1 MESIETESGF
11 CKGMSELQSLI
22 ETSGKM
28 TFLDK
33 MLPKLQKEGHR
44 VLIFSQMV
52 RMLNIL
58 EDYMRLKKF
67 GYERIDGN
75 VKGSERQNAIDRFNA
90 EDSNSFVFLI
100 STKAG
105 GVGINL
111 TTADTV
117 VIYDSDWNPQND
129 LQAMARCHRIGQK
142 SQVSVYRLLSRKT

>member
-1 MESIETESGF
+1 
-11 CKGMSELQSLI
+11 MSELQSLI